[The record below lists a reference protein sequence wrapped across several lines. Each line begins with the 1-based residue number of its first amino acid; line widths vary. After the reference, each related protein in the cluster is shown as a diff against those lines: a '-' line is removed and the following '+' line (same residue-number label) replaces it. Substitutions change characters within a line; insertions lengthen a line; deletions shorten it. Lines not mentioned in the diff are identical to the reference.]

1 MNQKKKISTKVIV
14 MIPVFILGIVSV
26 ISNIW
31 SLASLRNVNSVATAI
46 AGESM
51 TNVSELAGIEQS
63 TMEIH
68 NLGLS
73 HIVATDLNTMISVV
87 EKIKAEE
94 ASLEEQ
100 LESYKVYVDEDT
112 QSDYKTICENYENLK
127 YECANLMAYSA
138 AGDNEAAY
146 ALANGDVSTYADAI
160 SDSINTIKDKV
171 NENAD
176 AEKTDLEKTY
186 AASVT
191 TSMATIIISVAALG
205 FASVLVLKMVI
216 RPLSVTQKEISG
228 IIEISTTSREI

>member
-87 EKIKAEE
+87 EKIRAEE

-100 LESYKVYVDEDT
+100 LENYKVYVDEDT
-112 QSDYKTICENYENLK
+112 QSDYKTICENYESLK

-160 SDSINTIKDKV
+160 AASINTI
-171 NENAD
+171 
-176 AEKTDLEKTY
+176 
-186 AASVT
+186 
-191 TSMATIIISVAALG
+191 
-205 FASVLVLKMVI
+205 
-216 RPLSVTQKEISG
+216 
-228 IIEISTTSREI
+228 